1 MERDRKSKVEKGR
14 KGKQYHN
21 GQTAKL
27 NKQRKKTYISVGI
40 GLLLLILFMVANAVM
55 SSVQDAQLNATM
67 ALNEYRLGSKTLTYS
82 VQSYAVT
89 GNQAYYDEY
98 MKELNEDKCRDKAL
112 AELKK
117 LDITDE
123 EWAELDQIAK
133 LSEGLVPLEE
143 EAMEYAGKGDTAK
156 AQSFV
161 FSQKYEDTVEQINKL
176 TDEVINQVQ
185 DRKSEQQKLLKI
197 VLVVYEIFL
206 VVSFLYIAFE
216 VARLIQFAKKELLEP
231 IQKVSV
237 QMSALAG
244 GNFHQELD
252 LKEDDSEVGTMVS
265 SIQFMKK
272 NLLGMVEEISEI
284 LKLMGDGN
292 YHIEIRKEYVGEFV
306 RIKESFIKIG
316 EKMRETLLLIREA
329 SVQIDKGSEQLACA
343 AEDLADGSTTQAG
356 QVAQLVTAVEDMS
369 KSMERNATAA
379 EESVKIASQAGQI
392 LQTGNDKMQDLK
404 EAIGEISSCSEQIGS
419 IIGAIEDIASQTNL
433 LSLNAAIEA
442 ARAGEAGKG
451 FAVVAEQVKNLA
463 EESAKA
469 AGRTTELIETTIATV
484 EKGIAIADETA
495 VSIGEV
501 MEGAKVATEKMGQ
514 IAEMLEQD
522 VEHMHRV
529 NTSIMEVSSVVDNNS
544 ATSEE
549 TAAVSEEQ
557 KAQVETMV
565 SMMDKFVI

>member
-1 MERDRKSKVEKGR
+1 MVKDRKDR
-14 KGKQYHN
+14 KAKNKQVKHN
-21 GQTAKL
+21 DGQTVRL
-27 NKQRKKTYISVGI
+27 NKQRKRTYIAVGL
-40 GLLLLILFMVANAVM
+40 GLVLLILFMVANAVM
-55 SSVQDAQLNATM
+55 SNVHSGQLNANK
-67 ALNEYRLGSKTLTYS
+67 ALNEYRLGSKNLTYS

-89 GNQAYYDEY
+89 GDQIYYEQY
-98 MKELNEDKCRDKAL
+98 MKELNEEKNRENAL

-123 EWAELDQIAK
+123 EWKELNEIVK
-133 LSEGLVPLEE
+133 LSESLVPLEE
-143 EAMEYAGKGDTAK
+143 EALEYAGKGDIAK

-161 FSQKYEDTVEQINKL
+161 FSQKYEDTVVQINDL
-176 TDEVINQVQ
+176 TADVINQIQ
-185 DRKSEQQKLLKI
+185 DRKGEQQKLLSI
-197 VLVVYEIFL
+197 VLVIYEVFL
-206 VVSFLYIAFE
+206 VISFLYVAFE
-216 VARLIQFAKKELLEP
+216 VARLIVFAKKELLEP

-244 GNFHQELD
+244 GDFHQELD
-252 LKEDDSEVGTMVS
+252 LKEDSSEVGTMVS

-284 LKLMGDGN
+284 LELMGNGN
-292 YHIEIRKEYVGEFV
+292 YHIQVQKEYVGEFV

-316 EKMRETLLLIREA
+316 GKMRETLLLIREA
-329 SVQIDKGSEQLACA
+329 SEQIDKGSEQLACA
-343 AEDLADGSTTQAG
+343 AEDLADGSTKQAG
-356 QVAQLVTAVEDMS
+356 QVAELVTAVEDMS

-379 EESVKIASQAGQI
+379 EESVKIASQAGEI
-392 LQTGNDKMQDLK
+392 LQIGNHKMQDLK

-469 AGRTTELIETTIATV
+469 AGKTTELIETTIATV
-484 EKGIAIADETA
+484 ERGITIADETA
-495 VSIGEV
+495 VSMGEV
-501 MEGAKVATEKMGQ
+501 MDGARVATEKMGQ

-529 NTSIMEVSSVVDNNS
+529 NASIMEVSSVVDNNS